1 MSSYSVHF
9 LLPPFLFSLVSFP
22 LLSPSVFLSSFASVS
37 SYHFN
42 LCCCFFTSLLLLL
55 NFLLCLFTSLLLLV
69 LLLLLLFLLPP
80 PLRGRRGAASITSQE
95 RCRVMRGPH
104 QPPTWTNSQPGRG
117 LCSLTLPYSAAR
129 KVRLQRSTTLLRYSA
144 TPALHSHHHNHN
156 HDHCRHHCLQ
166 QSQPSPSAQA
176 RALPPH
182 TSQ

>member
-69 LLLLLLFLLPP
+69 LLLLLLFLPP
-80 PLRGRRGAASITSQE
+80 PPSRTA
-95 RCRVMRGPH
+95 
-104 QPPTWTNSQPGRG
+104 GRG
-117 LCSLTLPYSAAR
+117 IHNEPGALPGYEGPSSAADVDKFTAGPR
-129 KVRLQRSTTLLRYSA
+129 IMFPHVTVQRRSQGQAPTLHHA
-144 TPALHSHHHNHN
+144 TPLF
-156 HDHCRHHCLQ
+156 CY
-166 QSQPSPSAQA
+166 PSTPLAPS
-176 RALPPH
+176 
-182 TSQ
+182 